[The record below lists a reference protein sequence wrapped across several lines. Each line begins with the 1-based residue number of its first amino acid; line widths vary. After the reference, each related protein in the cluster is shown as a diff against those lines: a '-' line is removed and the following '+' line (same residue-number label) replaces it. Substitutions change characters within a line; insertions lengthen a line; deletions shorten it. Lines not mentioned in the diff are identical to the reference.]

1 PVLLKPYAS
10 CLNFVFHL
18 VFLVNDKSH
27 SLADRIT
34 KRLVNNKTFHA
45 VLNRYVIV
53 GAFWERAFN
62 DKRRYD
68 ASNVGREENVG
79 QLCPLL
85 VPLSGPQPS
94 CSPAPWYESPV
105 LNSFSVLGLTF

>member
-1 PVLLKPYAS
+1 MPVLLKPYAS

-34 KRLVNNKTFHA
+34 KRLANNKTFHA

-94 CSPAPWYESPV
+94 CSPAPW
-105 LNSFSVLGLTF
+105 